1 MDIMHK
7 QILTN
12 DWQPVL
18 EDEFTKPYYLKLRE
32 FLKHEYT
39 THTIYPKMDD
49 IFNALHYTPFHDV
62 KVVILGQDPYHGPG
76 QAHGL
81 SFSVQTGVKQPPSL
95 KNIFKELEDD
105 LGFSPPDHGY
115 LVDWSKQG
123 VLLLNTVL
131 TVRQG
136 QAHSHRGKGWENF
149 TNQVIES
156 LNKKDKPV
164 VYILW
169 GSAAQKKQELI
180 DTSKHYVIKSP
191 HPSPLSAYRGF
202 FGSKPFSKANAML
215 RESGQEEVN
224 WELS

>member
-1 MDIMHK
+1 MHK